1 MKVKKV
7 LFYAAP
13 VALAGFLYL
22 GEATGIGEVLAK
34 TVKTV
39 VKTETKGKYMGV
51 IQDVTGNNFDYN
63 KYIYELKTAL
73 FYCNEYDYYE
83 RITETEI
90 QTEVPDDPQP
100 KDVSVK
106 VVPTVDPEEEAARA
120 EEEARAEEAARAEE
134 EKRRKEEA
142 ESAKIREEARERAR
156 QEAIEKAREEAAVK
170 VQKEAEQ
177 KTEDFVKEI
186 AKITEQAI
194 QASAKAD
201 KANGEAAGT
210 PTAVIKTDYFTCFT
224 QEMLKQLASN
234 PNVNYEIHYRYQGKR
249 YVVVIPAG
257 TDYSQLKDSNGYY
270 GFRYLDSIFGGY
282 EEGTK

>member
-13 VALAGFLYL
+13 VALAGFLYI

-39 VKTETKGKYMGV
+39 IKTETKGKW
-51 IQDVTGNNFDYN
+51 IRD
-63 KYIYELKTAL
+63 ISIS
-73 FYCNEYDYYE
+73 FYSVDDKFIDEYYDENDTPYYKRYE

-90 QTEVPDDPQP
+90 QTEVPDDPQSS
-100 KDVSVK
+100 DVSVK
-106 VVPTVDPEEEAARA
+106 VVPTVDPEAEAAQ
-120 EEEARAEEAARAEE
+120 
-134 EKRRKEEA
+134 
-142 ESAKIREEARERAR
+142 ERAR

-194 QASAKAD
+194 QASAKAGE
-201 KANGEAAGT
+201 ANGEVAGT

>member
-1 MKVKKV
+1 MNVKKA

-39 VKTETKGKYMGV
+39 IRTETAGEVVNGEHQSFGESRGQEYRDPDG
-51 IQDVTGNNFDYN
+51 D
-63 KYIYELKTAL
+63 YIYILGTVANSYGKEWVYLKYPIIVT
-73 FYCNEYDYYE
+73 D
-83 RITETEI
+83 IVTEM
-90 QTEVPDDPQP
+90 EVPE
-100 KDVSVK
+100 DVNVK
-106 VVPTVDPEEEAARA
+106 VVPTVDPEAEAAYQ
-120 EEEARAEEAARAEE
+120 
-134 EKRRKEEA
+134 
-142 ESAKIREEARERAR
+142 REL
-156 QEAIEKAREEAAVK
+156 QEAIEKAREEAEVK

-186 AKITEQAI
+186 AKMTEQAI
-194 QASAKAD
+194 QTSAKED
-201 KANGEAAGT
+201 EANGEEAGT
-210 PTAVIKTDYFTCFT
+210 PTAVIKTDYFICFT
-224 QEMLKQLASN
+224 QEMLKQLAAN

>member
-13 VALAGFLYL
+13 VALAGFLYI

-39 VKTETKGKYMGV
+39 IKTETKGKW
-51 IQDVTGNNFDYN
+51 IRD
-63 KYIYELKTAL
+63 ISIS
-73 FYCNEYDYYE
+73 FYSVDDKFIDEYYDENDTPYYKRYE

-90 QTEVPDDPQP
+90 QTEVPDDPQSS
-100 KDVSVK
+100 DVSVK
-106 VVPTVDPEEEAARA
+106 VVPTVDPEAEA
-120 EEEARAEEAARAEE
+120 
-134 EKRRKEEA
+134 
-142 ESAKIREEARERAR
+142 ARERAR
-156 QEAIEKAREEAAVK
+156 QEAIEKAREEAEVK

-186 AKITEQAI
+186 AKMTEQAI
-194 QASAKAD
+194 QTSAKED
-201 KANGEAAGT
+201 EANGEEAGT

-224 QEMLKQLASN
+224 QDMLKQLAANS
-234 PNVNYEIHYRYQGKR
+234 NVNYEIHYRYQGKR

>member
-34 TVKTV
+34 TVTTV
-39 VKTETKGKYMGV
+39 VKTVTKGNYMGV
-51 IQDVTGNNFDYN
+51 FTLRSGNAFDSD
-63 KYIYELKTAL
+63 KYIYVLKER
-73 FYCNEYDYYE
+73 FFDREEYDYYE
-83 RITETEI
+83 RITKTEI
-90 QTEVPDDPQP
+90 QTEVPDGPRP
-100 KDVSVK
+100 EDVSVK
-106 VVPTVDPEEEAARA
+106 VVPTVDPEAEA
-120 EEEARAEEAARAEE
+120 
-134 EKRRKEEA
+134 
-142 ESAKIREEARERAR
+142 ARERAR

-177 KTEDFVKEI
+177 KTEDFAKEI
-186 AKITEQAI
+186 AKMTEQAI
-194 QASAKAD
+194 QASAKTD
-201 KANGEAAGT
+201 EVNGEAAGT

-224 QEMLKQLASN
+224 QGMLKQLAAN

>member
-13 VALAGFLYL
+13 VALAGSLYL

-34 TVKTV
+34 TVTTV
-39 VKTETKGKYMGV
+39 VKTLMKGDYIGQTVTKGTL
-51 IQDVTGNNFDYN
+51 DD
-63 KYIYELKTAL
+63 KYIYEVQTGEGDIFVYK
-73 FYCNEYDYYE
+73 YYKK
-83 RITETEI
+83 ITETET
-90 QTEVPDDPQP
+90 QTEVPDDPRSS
-100 KDVSVK
+100 DVSVK
-106 VVPTVDPEEEAARA
+106 VVPTVDPEAEAAQ
-120 EEEARAEEAARAEE
+120 
-134 EKRRKEEA
+134 
-142 ESAKIREEARERAR
+142 ERAR
-156 QEAIEKAREEAAVK
+156 QEAIEKAREEAEVK

-186 AKITEQAI
+186 AKMTEQAI
-194 QASAKAD
+194 QTSAKED
-201 KANGEAAGT
+201 EANGEEAGT

-224 QEMLKQLASN
+224 QEMLKQLAANS
-234 PNVNYEIHYRYQGKR
+234 NVNNEIHYRYQGKR

>member
-1 MKVKKV
+1 MNVKKA

-13 VALAGFLYL
+13 VALAGFLYI

-39 VKTETKGKYMGV
+39 IKTETKGKW
-51 IQDVTGNNFDYN
+51 IRD
-63 KYIYELKTAL
+63 ISIS
-73 FYCNEYDYYE
+73 FYSVDDKFIDEYYDENDTPYYKRYE

-90 QTEVPDDPQP
+90 QTEVPDDPQSS
-100 KDVSVK
+100 DVSVK
-106 VVPTVDPEEEAARA
+106 VVPTVDPEAEA
-120 EEEARAEEAARAEE
+120 
-134 EKRRKEEA
+134 
-142 ESAKIREEARERAR
+142 ARERAR

-177 KTEDFVKEI
+177 KTEDFAKEI
-186 AKITEQAI
+186 AKMTEQAI
-194 QASAKAD
+194 QASAKTD
-201 KANGEAAGT
+201 EVNGEAAGT

-224 QEMLKQLASN
+224 QGMLKQLAAN

>member
-13 VALAGFLYL
+13 VALAGFLYI

-39 VKTETKGKYMGV
+39 IKTETKGKW
-51 IQDVTGNNFDYN
+51 IRD
-63 KYIYELKTAL
+63 ISIS
-73 FYCNEYDYYE
+73 FYSVDDKFIDEYYDENDTPYYKRYE

-90 QTEVPDDPQP
+90 QTEVPDDPQSS
-100 KDVSVK
+100 DVSVK
-106 VVPTVDPEEEAARA
+106 VVPTVDPEAEA
-120 EEEARAEEAARAEE
+120 
-134 EKRRKEEA
+134 
-142 ESAKIREEARERAR
+142 ARERAR

-177 KTEDFVKEI
+177 KTEEI
-186 AKITEQAI
+186 AKMTEQAI
-194 QASAKAD
+194 QASAKTD
-201 KANGEAAGT
+201 EVNGEAAGT

>member
-1 MKVKKV
+1 MKVKKA

-39 VKTETKGKYMGV
+39 IKTETKGKW
-51 IQDVTGNNFDYN
+51 IRD
-63 KYIYELKTAL
+63 ISIS
-73 FYCNEYDYYE
+73 FYSVDDKFIDEYYDENDIPYYKRYE

-90 QTEVPDDPQP
+90 QTEVPDDPQSS
-100 KDVSVK
+100 DVSVK
-106 VVPTVDPEEEAARA
+106 VVPTVDPEAEA
-120 EEEARAEEAARAEE
+120 
-134 EKRRKEEA
+134 
-142 ESAKIREEARERAR
+142 ARERAR
-156 QEAIEKAREEAAVK
+156 QEAIEKAREEAEVK

-177 KTEDFVKEI
+177 KTQDFVKEI
-186 AKITEQAI
+186 AKMTEQAI
-194 QASAKAD
+194 QASAKTD
-201 KANGEAAGT
+201 EVNGEAAGT

-224 QEMLKQLASN
+224 QEMLKQLAAN

>member
-13 VALAGFLYL
+13 VALAGSLYL
-22 GEATGIGEVLAK
+22 GGATGIGEVLAK

-39 VKTETKGKYMGV
+39 IRTETAGEVVNGEHQSFGESRGQEYRDPDG
-51 IQDVTGNNFDYN
+51 D
-63 KYIYELKTAL
+63 YIYILGTVANSYGKEWVYLKYPIIVT
-73 FYCNEYDYYE
+73 D
-83 RITETEI
+83 IVTEM
-90 QTEVPDDPQP
+90 EVPE
-100 KDVSVK
+100 DVNVK
-106 VVPTVDPEEEAARA
+106 VVPTVDPEAEAAYQ
-120 EEEARAEEAARAEE
+120 
-134 EKRRKEEA
+134 
-142 ESAKIREEARERAR
+142 REL
-156 QEAIEKAREEAAVK
+156 QEAIEKAREEAEVK

-186 AKITEQAI
+186 AKMTEQAI
-194 QASAKAD
+194 QTSAKED
-201 KANGEAAGT
+201 EANGEEAGT

-224 QEMLKQLASN
+224 QEMLKQLAANS
-234 PNVNYEIHYRYQGKR
+234 NVNYEIHYRYQGKR

>member
-13 VALAGFLYL
+13 VALAGFLYI

-39 VKTETKGKYMGV
+39 IKTETKGKL
-51 IQDVTGNNFDYN
+51 ITDIKITDYT
-63 KYIYELKTAL
+63 KDDKFIDEIVDIYYKR
-73 FYCNEYDYYE
+73 YE
-83 RITETEI
+83 KITETEI
-90 QTEVPDDPQP
+90 QTEVPDDSQSS
-100 KDVSVK
+100 DVSVK
-106 VVPTVDPEEEAARA
+106 VVPTVDPEAEA
-120 EEEARAEEAARAEE
+120 
-134 EKRRKEEA
+134 
-142 ESAKIREEARERAR
+142 ARERAR

-177 KTEDFVKEI
+177 KTEDFAKEI
-186 AKITEQAI
+186 AKMTEQAI
-194 QASAKAD
+194 QASAKTD
-201 KANGEAAGT
+201 EVNGEAAGT

-224 QEMLKQLASN
+224 QEMLKQLAAN

-257 TDYSQLKDSNGYY
+257 TDYSQLKDSNGYF

>member
-1 MKVKKV
+1 MKVKKA

-39 VKTETKGKYMGV
+39 IKTETKGKW
-51 IQDVTGNNFDYN
+51 IRD
-63 KYIYELKTAL
+63 ISIS
-73 FYCNEYDYYE
+73 FYSVDDKFIDEYYDENDTPYYKRYE

-90 QTEVPDDPQP
+90 QTEVPDDPQSS
-100 KDVSVK
+100 DVSVK
-106 VVPTVDPEEEAARA
+106 VVPTVDPEAEA
-120 EEEARAEEAARAEE
+120 
-134 EKRRKEEA
+134 
-142 ESAKIREEARERAR
+142 ARERAR
-156 QEAIEKAREEAAVK
+156 QEAIEKAREEAEVK

-177 KTEDFVKEI
+177 KTEDFAKEI
-186 AKITEQAI
+186 AKMTEQAI
-194 QASAKAD
+194 QASAKTD
-201 KANGEAAGT
+201 EVNGEAAGT
-210 PTAVIKTDYFTCFT
+210 PTAVIKTDYFICFT
-224 QEMLKQLASN
+224 QEMLKQLAAN

-270 GFRYLDSIFGGY
+270 GFCYLDSIFGGY

>member
-13 VALAGFLYL
+13 VALAGSLYL
-22 GEATGIGEVLAK
+22 GGATGIGEVLAK

-39 VKTETKGKYMGV
+39 IRTETAGEVVNGEHQSFGESRGQEYREPDG
-51 IQDVTGNNFDYN
+51 D
-63 KYIYELKTAL
+63 YIYILGTVANSYGKEWVYLKYPIIVT
-73 FYCNEYDYYE
+73 D
-83 RITETEI
+83 IVTEM
-90 QTEVPDDPQP
+90 EVPE
-100 KDVSVK
+100 DVNVK
-106 VVPTVDPEEEAARA
+106 VVPTVDPEAEAAYQ
-120 EEEARAEEAARAEE
+120 
-134 EKRRKEEA
+134 
-142 ESAKIREEARERAR
+142 REL
-156 QEAIEKAREEAAVK
+156 QEAIEKAREEAEVK

-177 KTEDFVKEI
+177 KTENFVKEI
-186 AKITEQAI
+186 AKMTEQAI
-194 QASAKAD
+194 QTSAKED
-201 KANGEAAGT
+201 EANGEEAGT

-224 QEMLKQLASN
+224 QDMLKQLAANS
-234 PNVNYEIHYRYQGKR
+234 NVNYEIHYRYQGKR

>member
-13 VALAGFLYL
+13 VALAGSLYL
-22 GEATGIGEVLAK
+22 GGATGIGEVLAK

-39 VKTETKGKYMGV
+39 IRTETAGEVVNGEHQSFGESRGQEYRDPDG
-51 IQDVTGNNFDYN
+51 D
-63 KYIYELKTAL
+63 YIYILGTVANSYGKEWVYLKYPIIVT
-73 FYCNEYDYYE
+73 D
-83 RITETEI
+83 IVTEM
-90 QTEVPDDPQP
+90 EVPE
-100 KDVSVK
+100 DVNVK
-106 VVPTVDPEEEAARA
+106 VVPTVDPEAEAAYQ
-120 EEEARAEEAARAEE
+120 
-134 EKRRKEEA
+134 
-142 ESAKIREEARERAR
+142 REL
-156 QEAIEKAREEAAVK
+156 QEAIEKAREEAEVK

-186 AKITEQAI
+186 AKMTEQAI
-194 QASAKAD
+194 QTSAKED
-201 KANGEAAGT
+201 EANGEEAGT

-224 QEMLKQLASN
+224 QDMLKQLAANS
-234 PNVNYEIHYRYQGKR
+234 NVNYEIHYRYQGKR

>member
-39 VKTETKGKYMGV
+39 IQTETVGDWEQVIIYQKTDGEFTTENFIYKLSNADPSGSYVYHKYP
-51 IQDVTGNNFDYN
+51 IIKTDIVT
-63 KYIYELKTAL
+63 E
-73 FYCNEYDYYE
+73 
-83 RITETEI
+83 
-90 QTEVPDDPQP
+90 TEVPDDSQSS
-100 KDVSVK
+100 DVSVK
-106 VVPTVDPEEEAARA
+106 VVPTVDPEAEAAQ
-120 EEEARAEEAARAEE
+120 
-134 EKRRKEEA
+134 
-142 ESAKIREEARERAR
+142 ERAR

-186 AKITEQAI
+186 AKMTEQAI
-194 QASAKAD
+194 QASTKTD
-201 KANGEAAGT
+201 EVNGEAAGT

-224 QEMLKQLASN
+224 QEMLKQLAAN

-270 GFRYLDSIFGGY
+270 GFRYLDSIFDGY

>member
-1 MKVKKV
+1 MNVKKA

-39 VKTETKGKYMGV
+39 IRTETAGEVVNGEHQSFGESRGQEYRDPDG
-51 IQDVTGNNFDYN
+51 D
-63 KYIYELKTAL
+63 YIYILGTVANSYGKEWVYLKYPIIVT
-73 FYCNEYDYYE
+73 D
-83 RITETEI
+83 IVTEM
-90 QTEVPDDPQP
+90 EVPE
-100 KDVSVK
+100 DVNVK
-106 VVPTVDPEEEAARA
+106 VVPTVDPEAEAAYQ
-120 EEEARAEEAARAEE
+120 
-134 EKRRKEEA
+134 
-142 ESAKIREEARERAR
+142 REL
-156 QEAIEKAREEAAVK
+156 QEAIEKAREEAEVK

-177 KTEDFVKEI
+177 KTEDFAKEI
-186 AKITEQAI
+186 AKMTEQAI
-194 QASAKAD
+194 QASAKTD
-201 KANGEAAGT
+201 EVNGEAAGT

-224 QEMLKQLASN
+224 QDMLKQLAANS
-234 PNVNYEIHYRYQGKR
+234 NVNYEIHYRYQGKR

>member
-13 VALAGFLYL
+13 VALAGFLYI

-39 VKTETKGKYMGV
+39 IKTETKGKW
-51 IQDVTGNNFDYN
+51 IRD
-63 KYIYELKTAL
+63 ISIS
-73 FYCNEYDYYE
+73 FYSVDDKFIDEYYDENDTPYYKRYE

-90 QTEVPDDPQP
+90 QTEVPDDPQSS
-100 KDVSVK
+100 DVSVK
-106 VVPTVDPEEEAARA
+106 VVPTVDPEAEA
-120 EEEARAEEAARAEE
+120 
-134 EKRRKEEA
+134 
-142 ESAKIREEARERAR
+142 ARERAR

-177 KTEDFVKEI
+177 KTEDFAKEI
-186 AKITEQAI
+186 AKMTEQAI
-194 QASAKAD
+194 QTSAKED
-201 KANGEAAGT
+201 EANGEEAGT

-224 QEMLKQLASN
+224 QDMLKQLAANS
-234 PNVNYEIHYRYQGKR
+234 NVNYEIHYRYQGKR

>member
-13 VALAGFLYL
+13 VALAGFLYI

-39 VKTETKGKYMGV
+39 IKTETKGKL
-51 IQDVTGNNFDYN
+51 ITDINITDYSRDD
-63 KYIYELKTAL
+63 KFIDERVDFYYKRYEK
-73 FYCNEYDYYE
+73 
-83 RITETEI
+83 ITETEI
-90 QTEVPDDPQP
+90 QTEVPDDSQSS
-100 KDVSVK
+100 DVSVK
-106 VVPTVDPEEEAARA
+106 VVPTVDPEAEA
-120 EEEARAEEAARAEE
+120 
-134 EKRRKEEA
+134 
-142 ESAKIREEARERAR
+142 ARERAR

-177 KTEDFVKEI
+177 KTEDFAKEI
-186 AKITEQAI
+186 AKMTEQAI
-194 QASAKAD
+194 QASAKTD
-201 KANGEAAGT
+201 EINGEAAGT

-224 QEMLKQLASN
+224 QEMLKQLAAN

>member
-13 VALAGFLYL
+13 VALAGSLYL
-22 GEATGIGEVLAK
+22 GGATGIGEVLAK

-39 VKTETKGKYMGV
+39 IRTETAGEVVNGEHQSFGESRGQEYRDPDG
-51 IQDVTGNNFDYN
+51 D
-63 KYIYELKTAL
+63 YIYILGTVANSYGKEWVYLKYPIIVT
-73 FYCNEYDYYE
+73 D
-83 RITETEI
+83 IVTEM
-90 QTEVPDDPQP
+90 EVPE
-100 KDVSVK
+100 DVNVK
-106 VVPTVDPEEEAARA
+106 VVPTVDPEAEAAYQ
-120 EEEARAEEAARAEE
+120 
-134 EKRRKEEA
+134 
-142 ESAKIREEARERAR
+142 REL
-156 QEAIEKAREEAAVK
+156 QEAIEKAREEAEVK

-186 AKITEQAI
+186 AKMTEQAI
-194 QASAKAD
+194 QTSAKED
-201 KANGEAAGT
+201 EANGEEAGT

-224 QEMLKQLASN
+224 QGMLKQLAANS
-234 PNVNYEIHYRYQGKR
+234 NVNYEIHYRYQGKR

>member
-13 VALAGFLYL
+13 VALAGFLYI

-39 VKTETKGKYMGV
+39 IKTETKGKW
-51 IQDVTGNNFDYN
+51 IRD
-63 KYIYELKTAL
+63 ISIS
-73 FYCNEYDYYE
+73 FYSVDDKFIDEYYDENDTPYYKRYE

-90 QTEVPDDPQP
+90 QTEVSDDSQSS
-100 KDVSVK
+100 DVSVK
-106 VVPTVDPEEEAARA
+106 VVPTVDPEAEA
-120 EEEARAEEAARAEE
+120 
-134 EKRRKEEA
+134 
-142 ESAKIREEARERAR
+142 ARERAR

-177 KTEDFVKEI
+177 KTEDFAKEI
-186 AKITEQAI
+186 AKMTEQAI
-194 QASAKAD
+194 QASAKTD
-201 KANGEAAGT
+201 EVNGEAAGT

-224 QEMLKQLASN
+224 QEMLKQLAAN

>member
-13 VALAGFLYL
+13 VALAGFLYI

-39 VKTETKGKYMGV
+39 IKTETKGKW
-51 IQDVTGNNFDYN
+51 IRD
-63 KYIYELKTAL
+63 ISIS
-73 FYCNEYDYYE
+73 FYSVDDKFIDEYYDENDTPYYKRYE

-90 QTEVPDDPQP
+90 QTEVPDDPQSS
-100 KDVSVK
+100 DVSVK
-106 VVPTVDPEEEAARA
+106 VVPTVDPEAEA
-120 EEEARAEEAARAEE
+120 
-134 EKRRKEEA
+134 
-142 ESAKIREEARERAR
+142 ARERAR

-177 KTEDFVKEI
+177 KTEDFAKEI
-186 AKITEQAI
+186 AKMTEQAI
-194 QASAKAD
+194 QASAKTD
-201 KANGEAAGT
+201 EVNGEAAGT

-224 QEMLKQLASN
+224 QGMLKQLAAN

-257 TDYSQLKDSNGYY
+257 TDYRQLKDSNGYY

>member
-13 VALAGFLYL
+13 VALAGFLDI

-39 VKTETKGKYMGV
+39 IKTETKGKW
-51 IQDVTGNNFDYN
+51 IRD
-63 KYIYELKTAL
+63 ISIS
-73 FYCNEYDYYE
+73 FYSVDDKFIDEYYDENDTPYYKRYE

-90 QTEVPDDPQP
+90 QTKVPDDPRSS
-100 KDVSVK
+100 DVSVK
-106 VVPTVDPEEEAARA
+106 VVPTVDPEAEAAQ
-120 EEEARAEEAARAEE
+120 
-134 EKRRKEEA
+134 
-142 ESAKIREEARERAR
+142 ERAR
-156 QEAIEKAREEAAVK
+156 QEAIEKAREEAEVK

-186 AKITEQAI
+186 AKMTEQAI
-194 QASAKAD
+194 QTSAKED
-201 KANGEAAGT
+201 EANGEEAGT

-224 QEMLKQLASN
+224 QDMLKQLAANS
-234 PNVNYEIHYRYQGKR
+234 NVNYEIHYRYQGKR

>member
-13 VALAGFLYL
+13 VALAGFLYI

-39 VKTETKGKYMGV
+39 IKTETKGKW
-51 IQDVTGNNFDYN
+51 IRD
-63 KYIYELKTAL
+63 ISIS
-73 FYCNEYDYYE
+73 FYSVDDKFIDEYYDENDTLYYKRYE

-90 QTEVPDDPQP
+90 QTEVPDDPQSS
-100 KDVSVK
+100 DVSVK
-106 VVPTVDPEEEAARA
+106 VVPTVDPEAEA
-120 EEEARAEEAARAEE
+120 
-134 EKRRKEEA
+134 
-142 ESAKIREEARERAR
+142 ARERAR

-177 KTEDFVKEI
+177 KTEDFAKEI
-186 AKITEQAI
+186 AKMTEQAI
-194 QASAKAD
+194 QASAKTD
-201 KANGEAAGT
+201 EVNGEAAGT

-224 QEMLKQLASN
+224 QGMLKQLAAN

>member
-1 MKVKKV
+1 MNVKKA

-13 VALAGFLYL
+13 VALAGFLYI

-39 VKTETKGKYMGV
+39 IQTETVGNPDEVSISQK
-51 IQDVTGNNFDYN
+51 TGQKFTTEN
-63 KYIYELKTAL
+63 YIYELKT
-73 FYCNEYDYYE
+73 EIPSGSDVYDRYP
-83 RITETEI
+83 IIKTDIVTE
-90 QTEVPDDPQP
+90 TEVPDDSQSS
-100 KDVSVK
+100 DVSVK
-106 VVPTVDPEEEAARA
+106 VVPTVDPEAEA
-120 EEEARAEEAARAEE
+120 
-134 EKRRKEEA
+134 
-142 ESAKIREEARERAR
+142 ARERAR

-194 QASAKAD
+194 QASAKAGE
-201 KANGEAAGT
+201 ANGEVAGT

-224 QEMLKQLASN
+224 QEMLKQLAAN

>member
-13 VALAGFLYL
+13 VALAGFLYI

-34 TVKTV
+34 TVKTMI
-39 VKTETKGKYMGV
+39 KTETKGKW
-51 IQDVTGNNFDYN
+51 IRD
-63 KYIYELKTAL
+63 ISIS
-73 FYCNEYDYYE
+73 FYSVDDKFIDEYYDENDTPYYKRYE

-90 QTEVPDDPQP
+90 QTEVPDDPQSS
-100 KDVSVK
+100 DVSVK
-106 VVPTVDPEEEAARA
+106 VVPTVDPEAEA
-120 EEEARAEEAARAEE
+120 
-134 EKRRKEEA
+134 
-142 ESAKIREEARERAR
+142 ARERAR

-177 KTEDFVKEI
+177 KTEDFAKEI
-186 AKITEQAI
+186 AKMTEQAI
-194 QASAKAD
+194 QASAKTD
-201 KANGEAAGT
+201 EVNGEAAGT

-224 QEMLKQLASN
+224 QGMLKQLAAN

>member
-13 VALAGFLYL
+13 VALAGFLYI

-39 VKTETKGKYMGV
+39 IKTETICKW
-51 IQDVTGNNFDYN
+51 IRD
-63 KYIYELKTAL
+63 ISIS
-73 FYCNEYDYYE
+73 FYPVDDKFIDEYYDENDTPYYKRYE

-90 QTEVPDDPQP
+90 QTEVPDDPQSS
-100 KDVSVK
+100 DVSVK
-106 VVPTVDPEEEAARA
+106 VVPTVDPEAEAAQ
-120 EEEARAEEAARAEE
+120 
-134 EKRRKEEA
+134 
-142 ESAKIREEARERAR
+142 ERAR

-194 QASAKAD
+194 QASAKAGE
-201 KANGEAAGT
+201 ANGEVAGT

-224 QEMLKQLASN
+224 QEMLKQLAAN

-270 GFRYLDSIFGGY
+270 GFRYLDSIFDGY

>member
-34 TVKTV
+34 TVTTV
-39 VKTETKGKYMGV
+39 VKTLMKGDYIGDTVTKGTL
-51 IQDVTGNNFDYN
+51 DD
-63 KYIYELKTAL
+63 KYIYEVQTGEDDTFLYK
-73 FYCNEYDYYE
+73 YYKK
-83 RITETEI
+83 ITETET
-90 QTEVPDDPQP
+90 QTEVPDDPRSS
-100 KDVSVK
+100 DVSVK
-106 VVPTVDPEEEAARA
+106 VVPTVDPEAEA
-120 EEEARAEEAARAEE
+120 
-134 EKRRKEEA
+134 
-142 ESAKIREEARERAR
+142 ARERAR

-177 KTEDFVKEI
+177 KTEDFAKEI
-186 AKITEQAI
+186 AKMTEQAI
-194 QASAKAD
+194 QASAKTD
-201 KANGEAAGT
+201 EVNGEAAGT
-210 PTAVIKTDYFTCFT
+210 PIAVIKTDYFTCFT
-224 QEMLKQLASN
+224 QEMLKQLAVN

>member
-39 VKTETKGKYMGV
+39 IKTETKGKW
-51 IQDVTGNNFDYN
+51 IRD
-63 KYIYELKTAL
+63 ISIS
-73 FYCNEYDYYE
+73 FYSVDDKFIDEYYDENDTPYYKRYE

-90 QTEVPDDPQP
+90 QTEVPDDPQSS
-100 KDVSVK
+100 DVSVK
-106 VVPTVDPEEEAARA
+106 VVPTVDPEAEA
-120 EEEARAEEAARAEE
+120 
-134 EKRRKEEA
+134 
-142 ESAKIREEARERAR
+142 ARERAR

-177 KTEDFVKEI
+177 KTEDFAKEI
-186 AKITEQAI
+186 AKMTEQAI
-194 QASAKAD
+194 QASAKTD
-201 KANGEAAGT
+201 EVNGEAAGT

-224 QEMLKQLASN
+224 QEMLKQLAAN

>member
-13 VALAGFLYL
+13 VALAGFLYI

-39 VKTETKGKYMGV
+39 IKTETKGKW
-51 IQDVTGNNFDYN
+51 IRD
-63 KYIYELKTAL
+63 ISIS
-73 FYCNEYDYYE
+73 FYSVDDKFIDEYYDENDTPYYKRYE

-90 QTEVPDDPQP
+90 QTEVPDDPQSS
-100 KDVSVK
+100 DVSVK
-106 VVPTVDPEEEAARA
+106 VVPTVDPEAEA
-120 EEEARAEEAARAEE
+120 
-134 EKRRKEEA
+134 
-142 ESAKIREEARERAR
+142 ARERAR

-177 KTEDFVKEI
+177 KTEDFAKEI
-186 AKITEQAI
+186 AKMTEQAI
-194 QASAKAD
+194 QASAKTD
-201 KANGEAAGT
+201 EVNGEAAGT

-224 QEMLKQLASN
+224 QGMLKQLAAN

>member
-13 VALAGFLYL
+13 VALAGFLYI

-39 VKTETKGKYMGV
+39 IKTETKGKW
-51 IQDVTGNNFDYN
+51 IRD
-63 KYIYELKTAL
+63 ISIS
-73 FYCNEYDYYE
+73 FYSVDDKFIDEYYDENDTPYYKRYE
-83 RITETEI
+83 RITETET
-90 QTEVPDDPQP
+90 QTEVPDDPRSS
-100 KDVSVK
+100 DVSVK
-106 VVPTVDPEEEAARA
+106 VVPTVDPEAEA
-120 EEEARAEEAARAEE
+120 
-134 EKRRKEEA
+134 
-142 ESAKIREEARERAR
+142 ARERAR

-177 KTEDFVKEI
+177 KTEDFAKEI
-186 AKITEQAI
+186 AKMTEQAI
-194 QASAKAD
+194 QASAKTD
-201 KANGEAAGT
+201 EVNGEAAGT

-224 QEMLKQLASN
+224 QEMLKQLAAN

>member
-13 VALAGFLYL
+13 VALAGFLYI

-39 VKTETKGKYMGV
+39 IKTETKGKW
-51 IQDVTGNNFDYN
+51 IRD
-63 KYIYELKTAL
+63 ISIS
-73 FYCNEYDYYE
+73 FYSVDDKFIDEYYDENDTPYYKRYE

-90 QTEVPDDPQP
+90 QTEVPDDPQSI
-100 KDVSVK
+100 DVSVK
-106 VVPTVDPEEEAARA
+106 VVPTVDPEAEA
-120 EEEARAEEAARAEE
+120 
-134 EKRRKEEA
+134 
-142 ESAKIREEARERAR
+142 ARERAR

-177 KTEDFVKEI
+177 KTEDFAKEI
-186 AKITEQAI
+186 AKMTEQAI
-194 QASAKAD
+194 QASAKTD
-201 KANGEAAGT
+201 EVNGEAAGT

-224 QEMLKQLASN
+224 QGMLKQLAAN

>member
-34 TVKTV
+34 TVTTV
-39 VKTETKGKYMGV
+39 VKTVTKGNYMGV
-51 IQDVTGNNFDYN
+51 FTLRSGNAFDSD
-63 KYIYELKTAL
+63 KYIYVLKER
-73 FYCNEYDYYE
+73 FFDREEYDYYE
-83 RITETEI
+83 RITKTEI
-90 QTEVPDDPQP
+90 QTEVPDGPRP
-100 KDVSVK
+100 EDVSVK

-120 EEEARAEEAARAEE
+120 EEE
-134 EKRRKEEA
+134 KRRQEEA

-186 AKITEQAI
+186 AKMTEQAI
-194 QASAKAD
+194 QTSAKED
-201 KANGEAAGT
+201 EANGEEAGT

-224 QEMLKQLASN
+224 QDMLKQLVAN

>member
-13 VALAGFLYL
+13 VALAGFLYI

-39 VKTETKGKYMGV
+39 IKTETKGKW
-51 IQDVTGNNFDYN
+51 IRD
-63 KYIYELKTAL
+63 ISIS
-73 FYCNEYDYYE
+73 FYSVDDKFIDEYYDENDTPYYKRYE

-90 QTEVPDDPQP
+90 QTEVPDDPQSS
-100 KDVSVK
+100 DVSVK
-106 VVPTVDPEEEAARA
+106 VVPTVDPEAEA
-120 EEEARAEEAARAEE
+120 
-134 EKRRKEEA
+134 
-142 ESAKIREEARERAR
+142 ARERAR

-177 KTEDFVKEI
+177 KTEDFAKEI
-186 AKITEQAI
+186 AKMTEQAI
-194 QASAKAD
+194 QASAKTD
-201 KANGEAAGT
+201 EVNGEAAGT

-224 QEMLKQLASN
+224 QDMLKQLAANS
-234 PNVNYEIHYRYQGKR
+234 NVNYEIHYRYQGKR

>member
-13 VALAGFLYL
+13 VALAGFLYI

-39 VKTETKGKYMGV
+39 IKTETKGKW
-51 IQDVTGNNFDYN
+51 IRD
-63 KYIYELKTAL
+63 ISIS
-73 FYCNEYDYYE
+73 FYSVDDKFIDEYYDENDTPYYKRYE

-90 QTEVPDDPQP
+90 QTEVPDDPQSS
-100 KDVSVK
+100 DVSVK
-106 VVPTVDPEEEAARA
+106 VVPTVDPEAEAAQ
-120 EEEARAEEAARAEE
+120 
-134 EKRRKEEA
+134 
-142 ESAKIREEARERAR
+142 ERAR
-156 QEAIEKAREEAAVK
+156 QEAIEKAREETAVK

-177 KTEDFVKEI
+177 KTEDFAKEI
-186 AKITEQAI
+186 AKMTEQAI
-194 QASAKAD
+194 QASAKTD
-201 KANGEAAGT
+201 EVNGEAAGT
-210 PTAVIKTDYFTCFT
+210 PIAVIKTDYFTCFT
-224 QEMLKQLASN
+224 QEMLKQLAAN

>member
-1 MKVKKV
+1 MKVKKM

-13 VALAGFLYL
+13 VALAGSLYL
-22 GEATGIGEVLAK
+22 GGATGIGEVLAK

-39 VKTETKGKYMGV
+39 IRTETAGEVVNGEHQSFGESRGQEYRDPDG
-51 IQDVTGNNFDYN
+51 D
-63 KYIYELKTAL
+63 YIYILGTVANSYGKEWVYLKYPIIVT
-73 FYCNEYDYYE
+73 D
-83 RITETEI
+83 IVTEM
-90 QTEVPDDPQP
+90 EVPE
-100 KDVSVK
+100 DVNVK
-106 VVPTVDPEEEAARA
+106 VVPTVDPEAEAAYQ
-120 EEEARAEEAARAEE
+120 
-134 EKRRKEEA
+134 
-142 ESAKIREEARERAR
+142 REL
-156 QEAIEKAREEAAVK
+156 QEAIEKAREEAEVK

-186 AKITEQAI
+186 AKMTEQAI
-194 QASAKAD
+194 QTSAKED
-201 KANGEAAGT
+201 EANGEEAGT

-224 QEMLKQLASN
+224 QDMLKQLAANS
-234 PNVNYEIHYRYQGKR
+234 NVNYEIHYRYQGKR